1 MEKITTLVFKFRF
14 TPSPDS
20 EEDFQRFPI
29 FIQLEAL
36 TAILGDRQS
45 LDTTLEEDDPMS
57 IMRDDIGHGMAKDL
71 VS

>member
-36 TAILGDRQS
+36 TAILGDR
-45 LDTTLEEDDPMS
+45 
-57 IMRDDIGHGMAKDL
+57 
-71 VS
+71 

>member
-14 TPSPDS
+14 TPSTDS

-36 TAILGDRQS
+36 TAILV
-45 LDTTLEEDDPMS
+45 T
-57 IMRDDIGHGMAKDL
+57 GHNFRRGR
-71 VS
+71 SNEYHER